1 MTEQTPP
8 AAPQDKPAE
17 KPLPAPDTL
26 LQEKETT
33 PAGAPAPVPV
43 PAPAAQPSP
52 PAAPAPAVA
61 PPPPLAKPAEPWPEN
76 RIFAI
81 KTTSKQERTVADSIM
96 KAITTNATDIRVVS
110 VIVPQELQGYVLVET
125 PEKMNRIEQLVE
137 KIPHARAVVRKG
149 KDEGEKSSMLLAEV
163 AHFLIPKPVVSGIEE
178 GTIVELIAGPFK
190 GEKAVV
196 KRVDSAKEE
205 ITVELYESVVP
216 IPITVRGD
224 NVRVVEKVSDK

>member
-1 MTEQTPP
+1 VIAMTMTEQTPS
-8 AAPQDKPAE
+8 AS
-17 KPLPAPDTL
+17 
-26 LQEKETT
+26 
-33 PAGAPAPVPV
+33 GAPAP
-43 PAPAAQPSP
+43 
-52 PAAPAPAVA
+52 APAPAE
-61 PPPPLAKPAEPWPEN
+61 PPSEN

-81 KTTSKQERTVADSIM
+81 KTTSKQERTVADSIK
-96 KAITTNATDIRVVS
+96 KAIDTKATDIRVTA
-110 VIVPQELQGYVLVET
+110 VIVPNELQGYVLVET
-125 PEKMNRIEQLVE
+125 PEKLNRIEQLVE

-149 KDEGEKSSMLLAEV
+149 KDEGEKSSMPLAEV
-163 AHFLIPKPVVSGIEE
+163 AHFLVPKPVVSGIEE

-196 KRVDSAKEE
+196 KRVDTAKEE